1 MTDRPSFL
9 RERGSI
15 LLGMA
20 TTANIRLNQGETF
33 RWPFLLKIPG
43 ATSGALE
50 PMPLTGCTGRMQ
62 VREKYGAPVLL
73 DLSSENRGVVV
84 SEDEEGRIDVVMTA
98 EQTDTLGAT
107 ANPLKPRLA
116 AVYDL
121 ELTYPSGDVRRVI
134 QGAITISPNIT
145 REVPDA

>member
-1 MTDRPSFL
+1 
-9 RERGSI
+9 
-15 LLGMA
+15 MA

-43 ATSGALE
+43 GAPDVLE
-50 PMPLTGCTGRMQ
+50 PMPLAGCTGRMQ

-73 DLSSENRGVVV
+73 DLSSGNGGVVV
-84 SEDEEGRIDVVMTA
+84 SEDEAGRVDVVMTA
-98 EQTDTLGAT
+98 EQTDRLGAT
-107 ANPLKPRLA
+107 SSPMKPRLA

-121 ELTYPSGDVRRVI
+121 ELTYPSGDVRRII

-145 REVPDA
+145 REVSDV